1 MSAVAIMRALLTTHT
16 PLLALVPANRIFAGK
31 IPQGTT
37 LPAIAIEEISGYEQ
51 PTIARL
57 QATSMQRRRVQVTV
71 CASSYPTQKAVHAA
85 CALGPG
91 VHRGTYAG
99 FKALSVLPAG
109 VGPDMNDL
117 DDDSIYEQSRD
128 FMVTFAEAN

>member
-1 MSAVAIMRALLTTHT
+1 MSAVAIMRALLTTHV
-16 PLLALVPANRIFAGK
+16 PLLALVPATRIFAGK

-37 LPAIAIEEISGYEQ
+37 LPAVSITEISGYEQ
-51 PTIARL
+51 STIARL

-91 VHRGTYAG
+91 AHRGTHAG
-99 FKALSVLPAG
+99 FKTLSVLPAG
-109 VGPDMNDL
+109 VGPDLNQL
-117 DDDSIYEQSRD
+117 DDDNIYEQSRD